1 MLQGNEVTAK
11 RARQLRQN
19 MSLPEVVLWQALR
32 TRPAG
37 LKFRRQH
44 PSGPYVADFYC
55 HEARLIVEIDSYAHE
70 TGDRPARD
78 ATRDAWFAARGLK
91 VLRIPAHLVLHD
103 LESVV
108 RGIAAVLP
116 LHRPAGGPPPHA
128 LHGED
133 NVGAI

>member
-11 RARQLRQN
+11 RARQLHQD

-32 TRPAG
+32 ARPAG

-78 ATRDAWFAARGLK
+78 AARDAWFAARGLK
-91 VLRIPAHLVLHD
+91 VLRIPAQFVLHD

-108 RGIAAVLP
+108 RGIAAIRP
-116 LHRPAGGPPPHA
+116 LHQPAAGPPPPQ
-128 LHGED
+128 GED
-133 NVGAI
+133 NMAGAV